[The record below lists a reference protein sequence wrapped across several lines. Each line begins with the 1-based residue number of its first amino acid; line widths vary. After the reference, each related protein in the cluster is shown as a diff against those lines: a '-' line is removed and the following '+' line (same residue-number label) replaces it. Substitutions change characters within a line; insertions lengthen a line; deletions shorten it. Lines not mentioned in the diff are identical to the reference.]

1 MHKQRIRDEETVY
14 MENKDDIV
22 IVSAARTPFSKFDTA
37 MADMASID
45 LGVIIM
51 KEVVQRA
58 GIDPAEIDE
67 INYGSCVLAELALET
82 DVPARQATLLAG
94 FPAESISLTLDRAC
108 CSSLTCL
115 RLGYLAIKAGEA
127 HIAMTVGSENMP
139 RTPHLAPGLRKGMRL
154 GHIQLMDGLFE
165 LGYTAKGFS
174 PVAKDAG
181 EVAVEHGVTRE
192 MQDEWALGSQTK
204 YAQAF
209 AAGKFN
215 VGEELMALTIP
226 QRRGEPI
233 VIDKDESPRITTMEA
248 LAKLRPIYGSP
259 TVTAGNAPPI
269 SAGSSAILF
278 MTREKAA
285 AKGLKPLATIVATVA
300 SATAPRA
307 IAEIPAHTI
316 QKALDRAGMELDQM
330 DLIEINEAFAAVT
343 LTSTKMLADGDE
355 KKWKEILDKTN
366 VNGGAIAIGHPVGAS
381 AARITMHLAYELRR
395 RGGGYGVAAICGGL
409 AQGEAVILRVD

>member
-1 MHKQRIRDEETVY
+1 MQ
-14 MENKDDIV
+14 NKDDIV
-22 IVSAARTPFSKFDTA
+22 IVSAARTPFSNFNSA
-37 MADMASID
+37 MADIPSIN
-45 LGVIIM
+45 LGVMIM
-51 KEVVQRA
+51 KEVVKRA
-58 GIDPAEIDE
+58 GINPGEIDE

-94 FPAESISLTLDRAC
+94 FPAENISLSLDRAC

-115 RLGYLAIKAGEA
+115 RLGFVAIRAGEA
-127 HIAMTVGSENMP
+127 EIAMTVGSENMP

-154 GHIQLMDGLFE
+154 GHIQLIDGLFE
-165 LGYTAKGFS
+165 LGYTAMGFN

-181 EVAVEHGVTRE
+181 EVALEHGVTRE

-209 AAGKFN
+209 AAGKYKI
-215 VGEELMALTIP
+215 GEELIPVIIP
-226 QRRGEPI
+226 QKKGDPI
-233 VIDKDESPRITTMEA
+233 VIEKDESPRKTTMES

-278 MTREKAA
+278 MTRQKAKE
-285 AKGLKPLATIVATVA
+285 KGLKPLATIVAAVA

-307 IAEIPAHTI
+307 IAEIPAYTI
-316 QKALDRAGMELDQM
+316 QKALDRSGLTLDQM

-343 LTSTKMLADGDE
+343 LTATKMLANDNE
-355 KKWKEILDKTN
+355 KKWKEILEKTN

-381 AARITMHLAYELRR
+381 AARITMHLAYELQR
-395 RGGGYGVAAICGGL
+395 RGGGYGVASICGGL